1 MKKVKILNKEKN
13 KEIIFSFEDL
23 GNNVYQYTKDT
34 KDTKVIRFDYT
45 QTKSL
50 IDSVLADCK
59 VDIFKVFRQKYSL
72 SDTTFFSNQE
82 SKDPRFNLKLYLI
95 YLDLK
100 QNKDIINHEIEI
112 MENAIRANKI
122 AVNQYAKLSK
132 ITKQTLYNIK
142 TDKQNKDNKYFYKT
156 YLKII
161 EANKYLKE
169 S

>member
-13 KEIIFSFEDL
+13 KEIVFDFKDL
-23 GNNVYQYTKDT
+23 GKNIYQYTTNDN
-34 KDTKVIRFDYT
+34 KVIRFDYT

-72 SDTTFFSNQE
+72 SDTTFFNNQK

-100 QNKDIINHEIEI
+100 QNKDKINQEIEL
-112 MENAIRANKI
+112 MENTIKSNQI
-122 AVNQYAKLSK
+122 SVNQYAKLSK
-132 ITKQTLYNIK
+132 ITKQTLFNIK
-142 TDKQNKDNKYFYKT
+142 NNKQNKDKKYFYKN
-156 YLKII
+156 YLKIV
-161 EANKYLKE
+161 EANKHLKE

>member
-13 KEIIFSFEDL
+13 KEIVFDFKDL
-23 GNNVYQYTKDT
+23 GNNIYQYTTNDN
-34 KDTKVIRFDYT
+34 KVIRFDYT

-72 SDTTFFSNQE
+72 SDTTFFNNQQ

-100 QNKDIINHEIEI
+100 QNKDTMNQEIEL
-112 MENAIRANKI
+112 MENAIKSNKI
-122 AVNQYAKLSK
+122 SVNQYSKLSN
-132 ITKQTLYNIK
+132 ITKQTLFNIK
-142 TDKQNKDNKYFYKT
+142 SNKQDKDNKYFYKT
-156 YLKII
+156 YLRIV